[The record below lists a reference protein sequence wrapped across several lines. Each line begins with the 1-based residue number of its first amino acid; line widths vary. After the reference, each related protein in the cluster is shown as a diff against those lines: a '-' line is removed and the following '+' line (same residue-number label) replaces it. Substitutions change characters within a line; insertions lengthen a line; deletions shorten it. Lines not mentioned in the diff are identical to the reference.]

1 MAKNYVLIDVD
12 KLRKDVKSENKKIG
26 DGLTVSKRLDENGI
40 GNAAFAN
47 AETKLSR
54 DLKNKKIDMSKYEEC
69 GKPASME
76 HVRLNAICLLF
87 NLNKDDYIL
96 KFKSETEKKELRTIK
111 QFENIVNEKNKK
123 EIEEIKNKI
132 AFLNDQVCLI
142 GNVLVKNMEYLKE
155 ISERMQQL
163 NDKWK

>member
-1 MAKNYVLIDVD
+1 MASNYVLIDND
-12 KLRKDVKSENKKIG
+12 KLRKDVENANKKIG
-26 DGLTVSKRLDENGI
+26 NGKSLSKTLDNNGI
-40 GNAAFAN
+40 GNSVFAN
-47 AETKLSR
+47 ALSKFDR
-54 DLKNKKIDMSKYEEC
+54 DFKAKKIDLNRYEQC
-69 GKPASME
+69 KNPSSME
-76 HVRLNAICLLF
+76 LVRLNAICLLF

-96 KFKSETEKKELRTIK
+96 KFKSETEKEGLRTIK

-155 ISERMQQL
+155 ISEQMQQL